1 MAYLEVKGLGKSF
14 ARGGG
19 TLEVLSNVS
28 LSVEKGEL
36 VAIVGYS
43 GSGKTTLVSLLAG
56 LIEPDTGSIVLDGKP
71 VSAPGRD
78 RAVVFQSYGLLP
90 WMTVRQNVAL
100 AVDASNPELPK
111 AERAALVEK
120 YIALVGLAHAHDR
133 KPAQLSGG
141 MKQRVAVA
149 RALSTDPDVLLLDE
163 PFGALDALT
172 RAGMQREI
180 ARLVRESG
188 KTAVLITNDVE
199 EAILLADRI
208 IPLSAGPSAT
218 LLDPVPVPFAF
229 PRDRRELSREHDYKA
244 IRAHVLATLIASSKK
259 RPVAP
264 ETKSVAIPHAEEVIA

>member
-100 AVDASNPELPK
+100 AVDAANPELPK

-120 YIALVGLAHAHDR
+120 YITLVGLAHAHDR

-149 RALSTDPDVLLLDE
+149 RA
-163 PFGALDALT
+163 
-172 RAGMQREI
+172 RC
-180 ARLVRESG
+180 ARTPTCCCWTS
-188 KTAVLITNDVE
+188 
-199 EAILLADRI
+199 
-208 IPLSAGPSAT
+208 PSARST
-218 LLDPVPVPFAF
+218 P
-229 PRDRRELSREHDYKA
+229 
-244 IRAHVLATLIASSKK
+244 
-259 RPVAP
+259 
-264 ETKSVAIPHAEEVIA
+264 

>member
-120 YIALVGLAHAHDR
+120 YITLVGLAHAHDR

-149 RALSTDPDVLLLDE
+149 RALCTDPDVLLLDE

-208 IPLSAGPSAT
+208 IPLSAGPAAT
-218 LLDPVPVPFAF
+218 LLEPVPVPFAF
-229 PRDRRELSREHDYKA
+229 PRDRVSSR
-244 IRAHVLATLIASSKK
+244 VSTTT
-259 RPVAP
+259 RPSAR
-264 ETKSVAIPHAEEVIA
+264 TC

>member
-1 MAYLEVKGLGKSF
+1 MAYLEVQGLTKSF
-14 ARGGG
+14 PRGDG

-56 LIEPDTGSIVLDGKP
+56 LIAPDVGSIVLDGKP
-71 VSAPGRD
+71 VTAPGRD

-90 WMTVRQNVAL
+90 WMSVRQNVAL
-100 AVDASNPELPK
+100 AAEAANPDMPK
-111 AERAALVEK
+111 AECAALVEK
-120 YIALVGLAHAHDR
+120 YITLVGLAHAHDR

-149 RALSTDPDVLLLDE
+149 RALCTDPDVLLLDE

-208 IPLSAGPSAT
+208 IPLSAGPGAT
-218 LLDPVPVPFAF
+218 LLEPVPVPFAY
-229 PRDRRELSREHDYKA
+229 PRDRRELSREHEYKA
-244 IRAHVLATLIASSKK
+244 IRAHVLATLIGSSKK
-259 RPVAP
+259 RPVTP
-264 ETKSVAIPHAEEVIA
+264 SPKPVALPHTEEVIA

>member
-120 YIALVGLAHAHDR
+120 YITLVGLAHAHDR

-149 RALSTDPDVLLLDE
+149 RALCTDPDVLLLDE

-218 LLDPVPVPFAF
+218 LLDAVPVPFAF

-244 IRAHVLATLIASSKK
+244 IRAHVLATLSASSKK
-259 RPVAP
+259 RAVAP
-264 ETKSVAIPHAEEVIA
+264 ETKSVAIPRAEEVIA

>member
-1 MAYLEVKGLGKSF
+1 MAYLEVTSLNKSF
-14 ARGGG
+14 PRGNG
-19 TLEVLSNVS
+19 TLEVLSNIS

-56 LIEPDTGSIVLDGKP
+56 LIQADSGKIVLDGREVKG
-71 VSAPGRD
+71 PGRD
-78 RAVVFQSYGLLP
+78 RAVVFQSYALLP
-90 WMTVRQNVAL
+90 WLTVRQNVAL
-100 AVDASNPELPK
+100 AVDAANPKLDARAR
-111 AERAALVEK
+111 AEIVEK
-120 YIALVGLAHAHDR
+120 HITLVGLAHAHDR
-133 KPAQLSGG
+133 KPSALSGG

-149 RALSTDPDVLLLDE
+149 RALATDPDVLLLDE

-208 IPLSAGPSAT
+208 IPLAAAPAAT
-218 LLDPVPVPFAF
+218 LLEPLEVPFPY
-229 PRDRRELSREHDYKA
+229 PRERRALSSEPVYKA
-244 IRAHVLATLIASSKK
+244 LRHTVLETLLASAKK
-259 RPVAP
+259 KTGKPVV
-264 ETKSVAIPHAEEVIA
+264 ETTSMTIVNEVTV